1 MEKLNLWIQKYLV
14 WVFPNV
20 VATTVWD
27 YFQSDTEIRAMN
39 SFLLTALWEVMS
51 WGLIIWFLCLF
62 IFMVLLVFRK
72 DTQELT
78 IKRLAG
84 IKERDE
90 REEIITGH
98 AARRSFVSTT
108 SFLIFLFFLSSMQ
121 VNIARNPDQ
130 AVDGKKSSLTLG
142 LKFSPTD
149 EPKTVSED
157 GKVIYEHRDIPL
169 SKSAILLLV
178 LVWQVASFRFRVRR
192 ELKVT

>member
-1 MEKLNLWIQKYLV
+1 MI
-14 WVFPNV
+14 
-20 VATTVWD
+20 
-27 YFQSDTEIRAMN
+27 
-39 SFLLTALWEVMS
+39 
-51 WGLIIWFLCLF
+51 
-62 IFMVLLVFRK
+62 LLVFRK

-149 EPKTVSED
+149 EPRTVSED
-157 GKVIYEHRDIPL
+157 GKNIYEHRDIPL
-169 SKSAILLLV
+169 SKSAILLIV
-178 LVWQVASFRFRVRR
+178 LVWQVSSFRIRVRR
-192 ELKVT
+192 DLKDA